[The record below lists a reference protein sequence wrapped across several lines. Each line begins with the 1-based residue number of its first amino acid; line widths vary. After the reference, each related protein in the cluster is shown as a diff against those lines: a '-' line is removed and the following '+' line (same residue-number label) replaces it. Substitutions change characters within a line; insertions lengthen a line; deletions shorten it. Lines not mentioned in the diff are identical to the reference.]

1 MVTNFWKHL
10 GLSAEESASVK
21 GNFGDARNWKQFKQ
35 CLIVGIFIVA
45 VESGHPDEDEI
56 YENALISTNMIYE
69 ATEEELIPVEK
80 FWAGVPK
87 IQILDPNKVRNQV
100 PERFLLA

>member
-1 MVTNFWKHL
+1 MVAI
-10 GLSAEESASVK
+10 G
-21 GNFGDARNWKQFKQ
+21 
-35 CLIVGIFIVA
+35 
-45 VESGHPDEDEI
+45 SGHPDEDEI

-87 IQILDPNKVRNQV
+87 IQILDPNKVINFV
-100 PERFLLA
+100 P